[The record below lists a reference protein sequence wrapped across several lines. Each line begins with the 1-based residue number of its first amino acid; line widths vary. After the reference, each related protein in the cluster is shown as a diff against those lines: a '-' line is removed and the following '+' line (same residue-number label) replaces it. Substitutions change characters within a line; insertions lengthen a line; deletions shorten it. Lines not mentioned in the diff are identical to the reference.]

1 MGALERKD
9 IITEDALAAPM
20 VLTKELEKI
29 LAVQD
34 QITAK
39 SKEMFAA
46 ISSGVST
53 DRVKKG
59 IQDLTDQQKEQLK
72 VMDAISKESAKN
84 TDSYRAA
91 QIALQKL
98 KDENKLALATQ
109 DSWTKSV
116 TQANSSLIQLE
127 QALNKNRVAY
137 AALRTEQDRN
147 SKTGKDLLHVIQD
160 QDKGV
165 KAIRDSMGQAQAHV
179 GGYREEIEK
188 LIPTLRRLSGPT
200 ADTAENLVLLEEKA
214 TLFGS
219 GLALTLGGIAAAV
232 AVVTALYEVGKF
244 AVEQYFER
252 TIEGADRAEK
262 ISAIFSATI
271 ETVKDKFALLGEKLV
286 DVFENKKFQTGFLS
300 TIIAAFPVISAIV
313 VLLEK
318 QTGILG
324 DIIAKY
330 KITKDLAEVENAL
343 KKEQLEIGIKLAEQE
358 KRKNEDLFD
367 SRDKLRKSDQDRFN
381 AALDQR
387 KAIEEIIRLKLEEN
401 DKEIKA
407 ANDELKISG
416 DNYANEQRLSDLKAK
431 RINIEAELFQGQ
443 RRSLQTLASIAQEV
457 GKRELAAETAAQDAI
472 IKLRENTYKDL
483 IDINKR
489 IVGNQN
495 YTVEQQIEAER
506 QLNVAQVDL
515 AAVVLS
521 KELAA
526 AKEAAIVRIQLTSDE
541 QDKIFEESNGNVIKL
556 ASLERELKESKL
568 KEDKEYQTQSR
579 AINEQATSEKEKIE
593 RDQKANIGKIII
605 DNGKYWL
612 ELRKRL
618 AEEDANADLVAL
630 NKKFI
635 AGEIGIIQYDRAKID
650 LQRASANKLID
661 LELAEYK
668 EQIDNLLTYQA
679 VVGTLTEEQYKTLQ
693 ALQKSFSDAEL
704 KQTQLTVDQKEA
716 LYKKAKAETIK
727 IVSELANAIQSLG
740 DTQFQADIAASQHR
754 LDLLSKEHD
763 LTVKAAGDNKNALAA
778 IDRKYTKDVAI
789 ETEKQ
794 NAIKRK
800 QAQFDKVASE
810 FKVISATAAGIAQAY
825 EDFPYPVA
833 TVFAVLI
840 GAVAALQLA
849 AISAAPLPAYAE
861 GTDNHPGGLAVV
873 GHGRELVREP
883 GRKPFIVSSPE
894 VMNLARGTEVLTDS
908 ETTAALAMAG
918 VARSVNGERQ
928 VPAVILQAKEIV
940 EELRRLQMPD
950 IFEQNGEILKAYKN
964 RDGGRRIVRAK
975 WTNQ

>member
-9 IITEDALAAPM
+9 IITEDALTAPM

-29 LAVQD
+29 LVVQD

-39 SKEMFAA
+39 SKEMSAA

-53 DRVKKG
+53 DKVKKG

-116 TQANSSLIQLE
+116 TQANSSLTQLE

-188 LIPTLRRLSGPT
+188 LIPALSSLAPEAVEAGEAVSGFGTKILAVVASPIT
-200 ADTAENLVLLEEKA
+200 IGLAAIAAGFLIVKTSLESFFERSIEGEDTAAKSAGDWAAIIEVVKDRFANLGKVISNTLGLQDHVVTGFIFA
-214 TLFGS
+214 TLNQL
-219 GLALTLGGIAAAV
+219 GLNKLANDYL
-232 AVVTALYEVGKF
+232 KK
-244 AVEQYFER
+244 AVEIADLTDKQ
-252 TIEGADRAEK
+252 IEQRKE
-262 ISAIFSATI
+262 
-271 ETVKDKFALLGEKLV
+271 E
-286 DVFENKKFQTGFLS
+286 LS
-300 TIIAAFPVISAIV
+300 
-313 VLLEK
+313 
-318 QTGILG
+318 
-324 DIIAKY
+324 
-330 KITKDLAEVENAL
+330 
-343 KKEQLEIGIKLAEQE
+343 IGIEIAEQE
-358 KRKNEDLFD
+358 KRKAEDQFN

-387 KAIEEIIRLKLEEN
+387 KAIEDEIKLKLKQN
-401 DKEIKA
+401 DLEQEIVKGEIKTG
-407 ANDELKISG
+407 D
-416 DNYANEQRLSDLKAK
+416 DNYKNEQKLSDLKVK
-431 RINIEAELFQGQ
+431 RIQIEAELFQGQ
-443 RRSLQTLASIAQEV
+443 RRSLQTLASIAQETS
-457 GKRELAAETAAQDAI
+457 KRELDAETAAQGAI

-489 IVGNQN
+489 IAGNQN

-515 AAVVLS
+515 SAINLS

-526 AKEAAIVRIQLTSDE
+526 AKEAAIVRIQLTSEE

-579 AINEQATSEKEKIE
+579 SINEQATSEKERIQ
-593 RDQKANIGKIII
+593 RDEKGNIGKIII

-635 AGEIGIIQYDRAKID
+635 AGEIGTIQYDRARVD
-650 LQRASANKLID
+650 LQRASANRLID
-661 LELAEYK
+661 VELAEYK
-668 EQIDNLLTYQA
+668 TQIDNLMTYQA
-679 VVGTLTEEQYKTLQ
+679 VVGTLSEDQYKTLQ

-727 IVSELANAIQSLG
+727 IVTEIANAIQSLG
-740 DTQFQADIAASQHR
+740 DAQFQTEIAASQAR